1 MNNGKNNSPGIRF
14 RVSNV
19 TDKIFVLTSTSRT
32 TSYTT
37 NATKAEQMLTLEETI
52 LNGRDWETVTIEDVD
67 VAVAIERKYDLTG
80 AGLRQDEDFVW
91 GYRQSEYDGF
101 TMNRPRHAV
110 YAFRDPAMASFYRLK
125 WV

>member
-1 MNNGKNNSPGIRF
+1 
-14 RVSNV
+14 
-19 TDKIFVLTSTSRT
+19 
-32 TSYTT
+32 
-37 NATKAEQMLTLEETI
+37 MLTLEETI

-125 WV
+125 WA

>member
-32 TSYTT
+32 TSSIT
-37 NATKAEQMLTLEETI
+37 NAIKAEQMLTLEETI
-52 LNGRDWETVTIEDVD
+52 LNGRDWECVVVEGVD
-67 VAVAIERKYDLTG
+67 VSEAIQHKYELVD
-80 AGLRQDEDFVW
+80 AGLSQDTDFVW
-91 GYRQSEYDGF
+91 AFRNSEYDGF

-110 YAFRDPAMASFYRLK
+110 YAFRDPAMASFFRLK
-125 WV
+125 WA